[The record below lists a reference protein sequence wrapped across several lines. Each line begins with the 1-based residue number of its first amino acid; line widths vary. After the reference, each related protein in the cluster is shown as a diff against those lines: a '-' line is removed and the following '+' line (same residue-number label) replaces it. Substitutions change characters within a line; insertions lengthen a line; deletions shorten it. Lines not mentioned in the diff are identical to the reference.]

1 MHRAEPQSAVRA
13 HTTVVQ
19 TVVGKMGLDVREM
32 DEFPGLGL
40 ETVQPTFQPDNK
52 TAATH
57 GDYEPGQLG
66 CRPCASL
73 ARRWVI
79 AMQLPAF
86 DVDEP
91 ERGVA
96 RNPCRPLAKLRS
108 DVANVLDFH
117 TLLFCRHADAA
128 ARRRAAERLNTRGI
142 TYLADAT
149 RSKTS
154 AAAWKSPASCRSTP
168 RDIQ

>member
-19 TVVGKMGLDVREM
+19 PVVGKMRLDVREM

-40 ETVQPTFQPDNK
+40 ETVQPTFHPDNK

-57 GDYEPGQLG
+57 GACEPGQLG
-66 CRPCASL
+66 VRPCASL
-73 ARRWVI
+73 ARRRVI

-96 RNPCRPLAKLRS
+96 RNPGRPLAKL
-108 DVANVLDFH
+108 
-117 TLLFCRHADAA
+117 
-128 ARRRAAERLNTRGI
+128 
-142 TYLADAT
+142 
-149 RSKTS
+149 
-154 AAAWKSPASCRSTP
+154 
-168 RDIQ
+168 